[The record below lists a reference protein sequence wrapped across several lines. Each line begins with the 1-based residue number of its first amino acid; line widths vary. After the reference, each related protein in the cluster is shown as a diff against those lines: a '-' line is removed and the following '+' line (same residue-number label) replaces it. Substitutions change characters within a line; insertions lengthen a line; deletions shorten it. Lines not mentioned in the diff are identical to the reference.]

1 MVRAFFL
8 SICFPRIIS
17 SGRRFLTR
25 APPSPSPSPPS
36 PSPSPSGPDSPLPP
50 PSPARSDT
58 YDSARPDSPEQADE
72 PNVVSAPREDLPSAP
87 TDTAHGSLF
96 DLYFLRYSI
105 FTDGILT
112 AGISLATRPY
122 HLYIAAAVLP
132 FASGTGPAC
141 KGVVLDLVDA
151 SDRADALGA
160 IALVEKL
167 AQVSTIGMFGVV
179 FSWLSEAGK
188 PTMVFLANAVSQRA
202 IRSSESRSQ
211 LTSQSI
217 AMVGFMLLLFVR
229 MQRTGQIALA

>member
-36 PSPSPSGPDSPLPP
+36 PSGSGSLSPP
-50 PSPARSDT
+50 PSPAHSDT

-112 AGISLATRPY
+112 AGISLATKPY

-202 IRSSESRSQ
+202 MRSSESQSP